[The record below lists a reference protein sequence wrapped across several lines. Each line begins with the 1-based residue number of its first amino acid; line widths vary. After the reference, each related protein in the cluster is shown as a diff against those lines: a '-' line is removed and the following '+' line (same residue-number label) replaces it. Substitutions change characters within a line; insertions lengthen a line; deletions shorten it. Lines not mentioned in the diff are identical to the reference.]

1 MTFFFFLRQS
11 QKKHN
16 YFSKVKQLT
25 SPSKFST
32 IQNWKLK
39 LMKGKWYRISKLLSF
54 PPAVGLQ
61 RCINLHVLLLYWKLS
76 CILLSDVEG
85 MGCYSCVLIEP
96 QCILLVFHDIAEVSF
111 VSYWFL
117 LLFFWDN
124 FPENKRSWL
133 PSVWLVW
140 QWWVFSRDI
149 VCIHLELA

>member
-1 MTFFFFLRQS
+1 MKFFFRQR

-25 SPSKFST
+25 PPSKFST

-54 PPAVGLQ
+54 PPAVGHQ
-61 RCINLHVLLLYWKLS
+61 RYINLHVQLLYWKFS
-76 CILLSDVEG
+76 GILLSDVAG
-85 MGCYSCVLIEP
+85 MGCYSCVLTEP

-111 VSYWFL
+111 VPYWFL

-124 FPENKRSWL
+124 LPENKRSWL
-133 PSVWLVW
+133 PSVWLMW
-140 QWWVFSRDI
+140 QWWVCSRDI
-149 VCIHLELA
+149 MCIHLDLA